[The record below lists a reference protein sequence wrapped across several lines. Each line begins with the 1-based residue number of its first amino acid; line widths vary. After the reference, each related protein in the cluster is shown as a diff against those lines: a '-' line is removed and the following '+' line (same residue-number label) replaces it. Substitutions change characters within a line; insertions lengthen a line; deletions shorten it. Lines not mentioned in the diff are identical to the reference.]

1 MTKSF
6 FRLMM
11 LIALALF
18 VGVFLYAIEIDKHN
32 RPPEGLHL
40 PAGVAGG
47 KPVLKGAG
55 AARNPLAAQHMT
67 SGEMAR
73 MLSDIVAESLSFT
86 KSTFTYNSL
95 QAEKYFTPAGYAQYK
110 EFLTKA
116 GFEGALASGEL
127 QSAAYAEQEA
137 LEITRGVF
145 GGVFKWLFEV
155 PVTISFIPVNADT
168 YRDGGIKPENRRILL
183 RVQFT
188 RVEDAND
195 PQAVKIEGWQV
206 LPPRK
211 F

>member
-1 MTKSF
+1 
-6 FRLMM
+6 MM
-11 LIALALF
+11 LVALALF
-18 VGVFLYAIEIDKHN
+18 VGVFLYAVEIDKNNHA
-32 RPPEGLHL
+32 PEGLRI

-47 KPVLKGAG
+47 KPMLKGSG
-55 AARNPLAAQHMT
+55 AVENPLAAQHMT
-67 SGEMAR
+67 SNELALS
-73 MLSDIVAESLSFT
+73 LSDIVAESMSFT
-86 KSTFTYNSL
+86 KSTFVYNSL

-110 EFLTKA
+110 EFLSKS

-127 QSAAYAEQEA
+127 QSAAYVEQEA

-145 GGVFKWLFEV
+145 GGVFKWMFEV

-168 YRDGGIKPENRRILL
+168 YRDGAIKPENRRILL

-188 RVEDAND
+188 RVKDVND
-195 PQAVKIEGWQV
+195 PQAVKIEVWQV

>member
-1 MTKSF
+1 MTKNF
-6 FRLMM
+6 FRLMT

-18 VGVFLYAIEIDKHN
+18 VGVFLYAIEIDKNNHA
-32 RPPEGLHL
+32 PEGLRI
-40 PAGVAGG
+40 PAGVAIG
-47 KPVLKGAG
+47 KPVLKGVEV
-55 AARNPLAAQHMT
+55 ARNPLAAQHMT

-73 MLSDIVAESLSFT
+73 MLSDIVAESMSFT
-86 KSTFTYNSL
+86 KSTFVYNSL
-95 QAEKYFTPAGYAQYK
+95 QAEKYFTPAGYAKYK